1 MKKQTV
7 LILFMT
13 MIMAAACG
21 NTKTETQVSETKSI
35 ATTSED
41 EISDDTESNDVNE
54 QDDIV
59 EQNVS
64 DDAEIEAVPD
74 ENALQ
79 QLYAKAYEYEY
90 MAVGYYRDSDD
101 PTAVWDGY
109 VPFDED
115 YIQES
120 TEYLKSSAHGVS
132 IRVYMVKANNATDAN
147 AECTRIYK
155 EQLEE
160 RGIDAEFYDAQS
172 FDNDTLALGLCI
184 YQNEKDEAVST
195 FLYSDVR
202 GYGDIYMC
210 AEIEFNEA
218 EFDDTTPALV
228 NEIDDVY
235 GMTFSTMFQ

>member
-7 LILFMT
+7 LILFMA
-13 MIMAAACG
+13 MIMASACG
-21 NTKTETQVSETKSI
+21 NAKTEMRVGETKSI
-35 ATTSED
+35 TAED
-41 EISDDTESNDVNE
+41 EISDGTKPNDVNE

-64 DDAEIEAVPD
+64 DDTEIGAVPD

-184 YQNEKDEAVST
+184 YQNEKDEAVSA
-195 FLYSDVR
+195 FLYSDIR

-218 EFDDTTPALV
+218 EFDETTPALV
-228 NEIDDVY
+228 NEIDDAY

>member
-7 LILFMT
+7 LILFMA
-13 MIMAAACG
+13 MIMASACG
-21 NTKTETQVSETKSI
+21 NAKMETQVGGTKSI
-35 ATTSED
+35 TVED
-41 EISDDTESNDVNE
+41 EISDGTRSNDVNE

-64 DDAEIEAVPD
+64 NDTEIGAVPD

-79 QLYAKAYEYEY
+79 QLYAKAQEYEY

-120 TEYLKSSAHGVS
+120 TEYLKSSAHGIS
-132 IRVYMVKANNATDAN
+132 IRLYMVKANNATDAN

-160 RGIDAEFYDAQS
+160 REIDAEFYDAKS
-172 FDNDTLALGLCI
+172 YDNDTLALGLCI